1 MVEYPEKARA
11 HRVLQKEIG
20 LPQRKRTERAEEKA
34 NKA

>member
-11 HRVLQKEIG
+11 HRVLQKERGI
-20 LPQRKRTERAEEKA
+20 PQRKRMQKAEEKA